1 MSFSIGQFIPLI
13 ILTGAFPIP
22 TIFALIIFFKK
33 KKRKKLIF
41 KNELKKFLWVNYS
54 LEGRVKREDYWY
66 YGWGLFW
73 TMNAII
79 FLFAGIFAVIFYYTI
94 GKYYASNTIAQII
107 GAIYSGLLLTLIYI
121 SYGMKFLSNKIKRLH
136 DNNKSGWFLL
146 WTLVPILGQLFGLYI
161 FITNWFLRGT
171 IGTNDFGADPV
182 EKDIVPV
189 VTIKDAG
196 RTFGLLL
203 VLAAIVA
210 GYTWI
215 YLMLT
220 GGI

>member
-13 ILTGAFPIP
+13 ILTGGVPVPSIV
-22 TIFALIIFFKK
+22 ALIMFFKK
-33 KKRKKLIF
+33 KKREKLIF

-66 YGWGLFW
+66 YGYALYW
-73 TMNAII
+73 TIILIFLLLSAII
-79 FLFAGIFAVIFYYTI
+79 YFVAMYVIGEKVANFVYVVI
-94 GKYYASNTIAQII
+94 GLIPI
-107 GAIYSGLLLTLIYI
+107 GT

-171 IGTNDFGADPV
+171 IGSNDYGKDSV

-203 VLAAIVA
+203 IVSALIA
-210 GYTWI
+210 GYVFLVTLI
-215 YLMLT
+215 T
-220 GGI
+220 

>member
-1 MSFSIGQFIPLI
+1 MAQFIPLI
-13 ILTGAFPIP
+13 ILTGAFPVPSIV
-22 TIFALIIFFKK
+22 ALIMFFKK
-33 KKRKKLIF
+33 KKREKLIF
-41 KNELKKFLWVNYS
+41 NKELKKFLWVNYS

-66 YGWGLFW
+66 YGYALYW
-73 TMNAII
+73 TIILIFLLLSAII
-79 FLFAGIFAVIFYYTI
+79 YFVAMYVIGEKVANFVYVVI
-94 GKYYASNTIAQII
+94 GLIPI
-107 GAIYSGLLLTLIYI
+107 GT

-171 IGTNDFGADPV
+171 IGSNDYGKDSV

-203 VLAAIVA
+203 VVAAIFA
-210 GYTWI
+210 GYTWV

>member
-1 MSFSIGQFIPLI
+1 MTQFIPLI
-13 ILTGAFPIP
+13 IMTGAFPVPSIV
-22 TIFALIIFFKK
+22 ALIMFFKK
-33 KKRKKLIF
+33 KKREKLIF
-41 KNELKKFLWVNYS
+41 NKELKKFLWVNYS

-73 TMNAII
+73 TMYAII
-79 FLFAGIFAVIFYYTI
+79 FLFAGIFAAIFYYTI
-94 GKYYASNTIAQII
+94 GKYYASNTIVQII
-107 GAIYSGLLLTLIYI
+107 GGIYTALGLTLIYV

-171 IGTNDFGADPV
+171 IGSNDFGDDPV
-182 EKDIVPV
+182 KKDIVPV
-189 VTIKDAG
+189 ITIKDAA

-203 VLAAIVA
+203 VVAAIVA
-210 GYTWI
+210 GYGMVVG
-215 YLMLT
+215 LLT
-220 GGI
+220 GRI

>member
-1 MSFSIGQFIPLI
+1 MAQFIPLI
-13 ILTGAFPIP
+13 ILTGAFPVPSIV
-22 TIFALIIFFKK
+22 ALIMFFKK
-33 KKRKKLIF
+33 KKREKLIF
-41 KNELKKFLWVNYS
+41 NKELKKFLWVNYS

-73 TMNAII
+73 TMYAII
-79 FLFAGIFAVIFYYTI
+79 FLFAGIFAAIFYYTI
-94 GKYYASNTIAQII
+94 GKYYASNTIVQII
-107 GAIYSGLLLTLIYI
+107 GGIYTALGLTLIYV

-171 IGTNDFGADPV
+171 IGSNDFGDDPV
-182 EKDIVPV
+182 KKDIVPV
-189 VTIKDAG
+189 ITIKDAA

-203 VLAAIVA
+203 IVSA
-210 GYTWI
+210 LIAVYVFLVTLI
-215 YLMLT
+215 T
-220 GGI
+220 

>member
-1 MSFSIGQFIPLI
+1 MDFLWDNLFFF
-13 ILTGAFPIP
+13 LTTGIFPIP
-22 TIFALIIFFKK
+22 IIVVLIIFFKK
-33 KKRKKLIF
+33 KKREKLIF

-66 YGWGLFW
+66 YGYALYW
-73 TMNAII
+73 TVITSIQLPWFIISMLLGIFTFDIQSQGFTVIMILNFIII
-79 FLFAGIFAVIFYYTI
+79 F
-94 GKYYASNTIAQII
+94 II
-107 GAIYSGLLLTLIYI
+107 YL

-171 IGTNDFGADPV
+171 IGSNDFGDDPV
-182 EKDIVPV
+182 KKDIAPV
-189 VTIKDAG
+189 ITIKDAA

-203 VLAAIVA
+203 VVAAIVA
-210 GYTWI
+210 GYGMVVG
-215 YLMLT
+215 LLT
-220 GGI
+220 GRI

>member
-1 MSFSIGQFIPLI
+1 MVQFIPLI
-13 ILTGAFPIP
+13 ILTGVFPVPSIV
-22 TIFALIIFFKK
+22 ALIMFFKK
-33 KKRKKLIF
+33 KKREKLIF
-41 KNELKKFLWVNYS
+41 NKELKKFLWVNYS

-73 TMNAII
+73 TMYAII
-79 FLFAGIFAVIFYYTI
+79 FLFAGIFAAIFYYTI
-94 GKYYASNTIAQII
+94 GKYYASNTIVQII
-107 GAIYSGLLLTLIYI
+107 GGIYMALGGTLIYV

-171 IGTNDFGADPV
+171 IGSNDFGDDPV
-182 EKDIVPV
+182 KKDIAPV
-189 VTIKDAG
+189 ITIKDAA

-203 VLAAIVA
+203 VVAAIVA
-210 GYTWI
+210 GYTWV

-220 GGI
+220 GVI

>member
-1 MSFSIGQFIPLI
+1 MVQFIPLI
-13 ILTGAFPIP
+13 ILTGVFPVPSIV
-22 TIFALIIFFKK
+22 ALIMFFKK
-33 KKRKKLIF
+33 KKREKLIF
-41 KNELKKFLWVNYS
+41 NKELKKFLWVNYS

-73 TMNAII
+73 TMYAII
-79 FLFAGIFAVIFYYTI
+79 FLFAGIFAAIFYYTI
-94 GKYYASNTIAQII
+94 GKYYASNTIVQII
-107 GAIYSGLLLTLIYI
+107 GGIYMALGGTLIYV

-171 IGTNDFGADPV
+171 IGSNNYGKDPV

-203 VLAAIVA
+203 VVAAIVA

>member
-107 GAIYSGLLLTLIYI
+107 GTIYSGLLLTLIYI
-121 SYGMKFLSNKIKRLH
+121 SYGMKFFANKIKRLH
-136 DNNKSGWFLL
+136 DNNKSGSFLL
-146 WTLVPILGQLFGLYI
+146 WTLIPILGQLFGLYI
-161 FITNWFLRGT
+161 FITNWFMRGT
-171 IGTNDFGADPV
+171 IGSNDFGDDPV
-182 EKDIVPV
+182 KKDITPV
-189 VTIKDAG
+189 ITIKDAA

-203 VLAAIVA
+203 IVSA
-210 GYTWI
+210 LIAVYVFLVTLI
-215 YLMLT
+215 T
-220 GGI
+220 

>member
-13 ILTGAFPIP
+13 ILTGGVPVPSIV
-22 TIFALIIFFKK
+22 ALIMFFKK
-33 KKRKKLIF
+33 KKREKLIF

-66 YGWGLFW
+66 YGYALYW
-73 TMNAII
+73 TIILIFLLLSAII
-79 FLFAGIFAVIFYYTI
+79 YFVAMYVIGEKVANFVYVVI
-94 GKYYASNTIAQII
+94 G
-107 GAIYSGLLLTLIYI
+107 LIPI
-121 SYGMKFLSNKIKRLH
+121 WTSYGMKFLSNKIKRLH

-182 EKDIVPV
+182 EKDTMPV

-203 VLAAIVA
+203 VVAAIFA
-210 GYTWI
+210 GYTWV

>member
-1 MSFSIGQFIPLI
+1 MYVIGEKVANFVYVVIGLIP
-13 ILTGAFPIP
+13 
-22 TIFALIIFFKK
+22 
-33 KKRKKLIF
+33 
-41 KNELKKFLWVNYS
+41 
-54 LEGRVKREDYWY
+54 
-66 YGWGLFW
+66 
-73 TMNAII
+73 
-79 FLFAGIFAVIFYYTI
+79 I
-94 GKYYASNTIAQII
+94 GT
-107 GAIYSGLLLTLIYI
+107 

-171 IGTNDFGADPV
+171 IGSNDYGKDSV

-203 VLAAIVA
+203 VVAAIFA
-210 GYTWI
+210 GYTWV

>member
-1 MSFSIGQFIPLI
+1 MNFSVVEIIPFLLSTGIFPIPLI
-13 ILTGAFPIP
+13 VAFIV
-22 TIFALIIFFKK
+22 FFKK
-33 KKRKKLIF
+33 KKREKLIF
-41 KNELKKFLWVNYS
+41 NKELKKFLWVNYS

-66 YGWGLFW
+66 YGYGVYWTIITIIYIPFIFISKLVHGVGIFDDFHIGYLFFL
-73 TMNAII
+73 TSGGILIIII
-79 FLFAGIFAVIFYYTI
+79 FL
-94 GKYYASNTIAQII
+94 SWC
-107 GAIYSGLLLTLIYI
+107 
-121 SYGMKFLSNKIKRLH
+121 MKFLGNKIKRLH

-146 WTLVPILGQLFGLYI
+146 WTLVPILGQLFALYI

-182 EKDIVPV
+182 EKDIMPV

-203 VLAAIVA
+203 VVAAIFA
-210 GYTWI
+210 GYTWV

>member
-1 MSFSIGQFIPLI
+1 MAQFIPLI
-13 ILTGAFPIP
+13 ILTGAFPVPSIV
-22 TIFALIIFFKK
+22 ALIMFFKK
-33 KKRKKLIF
+33 KKREKLIF
-41 KNELKKFLWVNYS
+41 NKELKKFLWVNYS

-73 TMNAII
+73 TMYAII
-79 FLFAGIFAVIFYYTI
+79 FLFAGIFAAIFYYTI
-94 GKYYASNTIAQII
+94 GKYYASNTIVQII
-107 GAIYSGLLLTLIYI
+107 GGIYTALGLTLIYV

-171 IGTNDFGADPV
+171 IGSNDYGKDSV

-203 VLAAIVA
+203 IVSA
-210 GYTWI
+210 LIAVYVFLVTLI
-215 YLMLT
+215 T
-220 GGI
+220 

>member
-1 MSFSIGQFIPLI
+1 MAQFIPLM
-13 ILTGAFPIP
+13 ILTGAFPVPSIV
-22 TIFALIIFFKK
+22 ALIMFFKK
-33 KKRKKLIF
+33 KKREKLIF

-66 YGWGLFW
+66 FGLGLFW
-73 TMNAII
+73 TMYAII
-79 FLFAGIFAVIFYYTI
+79 FLFACIFAAIFYYTI
-94 GKYYASNTIAQII
+94 GKYYASNTIVQII
-107 GAIYSGLLLTLIYI
+107 GGIYIALGGTLIYV

-182 EKDIVPV
+182 EKDIMPV
-189 VTIKDAG
+189 VTIKDVAK
-196 RTFGLLL
+196 TFGLLL
-203 VLAAIVA
+203 IIITIFAVYAVVVGL
-210 GYTWI
+210 
-215 YLMLT
+215 LT

>member
-1 MSFSIGQFIPLI
+1 MAQFIPLI
-13 ILTGAFPIP
+13 ILTGAFPVPSIV
-22 TIFALIIFFKK
+22 ALIMFFKK
-33 KKRKKLIF
+33 KKREKLIF
-41 KNELKKFLWVNYS
+41 NKELKKFLWVNYS

-73 TMNAII
+73 TMYAII
-79 FLFAGIFAVIFYYTI
+79 FLFAGIFAAIFYYTV
-94 GKYYASNTIAQII
+94 GKDGEPTKIVQII
-107 GAIYSGLLLTLIYI
+107 VVIPTALGVALIYI

-171 IGTNDFGADPV
+171 IGSNDFGDDPV
-182 EKDIVPV
+182 KKDIVPV
-189 VTIKDAG
+189 ITIKDAA

-203 VLAAIVA
+203 IVGA
-210 GYTWI
+210 LIAVYVFFVTLI
-215 YLMLT
+215 T
-220 GGI
+220 